1 MSPQSRPEA
10 WLRGPLPD
18 IPPALM
24 PAAHALVQAREDIAA
39 AVARAEETDFWGRPG
54 GAASAGFHL
63 RHLAGSLDRLLAY
76 ARGERLTPE
85 QLATLRG
92 EGEPGATTAELTGG
106 ADAAIDRALEQ
117 LRRTRPESLAD
128 IRPVGRAALPATV
141 LGLLVHAAEH
151 TSRHTGQLITTL
163 KIVRGLRATR
173 GDLDAEEP
181 WPTTR
186 SPST

>member
-1 MSPQSRPEA
+1 MSPPSFPEA

-18 IPPALM
+18 IPAPLM

-39 AVARAEETDFWGRPG
+39 AVAGADEDDLWVRPG

-63 RHLAGSLDRLLAY
+63 RHLAGSLDRLLTY

-85 QLATLRG
+85 QLAALRLESG
-92 EGEPGATTAELTGG
+92 PGATIAELVAD

-117 LRRTRPESLAD
+117 LRRTPPDSLAE
-128 IRPVGRAALPATV
+128 IRPVGRAALPATA

-163 KIVRGLRATR
+163 KIVRGLRATS
-173 GDLDAEEP
+173 G
-181 WPTTR
+181 T
-186 SPST
+186 